1 MKIIFL
7 DIDGVLNS
15 TEFYENQ
22 ADDDLRKNPFDRRC
36 VAALKEIVDATQAK
50 IVLTSS
56 WRGGWDKDP
65 ARCHLEGQLLNELFA
80 EYGFSVYDK
89 TASLRSGRRPMEI
102 KQYLETSGSEV
113 ITYVI
118 IDDNDFGW
126 KEFNMDSKVV
136 MTDFQ
141 KGGLNSEHARQ
152 AIKILNK
159 KRGFFA
165 RLFG

>member
-1 MKIIFL
+1 MKVIFL

-15 TEFYENQ
+15 MEFYENKPES
-22 ADDDLRKNPFDRRC
+22 DLRHNPFDRKC
-36 VAALKEIVDATQAK
+36 VAVLKQIVDATDAK

-65 ARCHLEGQLLNELFA
+65 SRCHLEGQLLNDIFA

-102 KQYLETSGSEV
+102 KQYLETSGSA
-113 ITYVI
+113 INNYVI

-126 KEFNMDSKVV
+126 KEFDMDSRLVL
-136 MTDFQ
+136 TDFQ
-141 KGGLNSEHARQ
+141 KGGLNTDHAAK

-159 KRGFFA
+159 KRGFLA
-165 RLFG
+165 RFFG